1 MYVGWKGT
9 AEMSGKHTKFYLDKQ
24 NAKWKGVC
32 AGIADYTGVDV
43 LWVRLGTV
51 MLTLMGGFP
60 WTLIAYVITA
70 WMAHQKPVYLYTDD
84 REEQKFWQGVRQ
96 SPARTTRDIRSRFRE
111 IDHRLAEMETYYVS
125 NNKSKR
131 VGTIFNWFYSFSCT
145 TKSVPNRRGRRFAR
159 SRRRHR

>member
-1 MYVGWKGT
+1 MAGT
-9 AEMSGKHTKFYLDKQ
+9 HTKFYLDKM

-32 AGIADYTGVDV
+32 AGIADYTGIDV
-43 LWVRLGTV
+43 LWVRLGAV

-70 WMAHQKPVYLYTDD
+70 WMANQKPVHLYTDD
-84 REEQKFWQGVRQ
+84 RQDQKFWQGVRQ

-125 NNKSKR
+125 NNKQLADEIESLR
-131 VGTIFNWFYSFSCT
+131 
-145 TKSVPNRRGRRFAR
+145 
-159 SRRRHR
+159 